1 MGKIDSTPRSDD
13 SQRFV
18 NNAYALQ
25 TLACATICPLIFQK
39 ADPWGGAAQRSKQ
52 SELDDSLQVVVFQI
66 IINTILSLT
75 QIIKK
80 THCGIGDD
88 GSQTSRDDS
97 RSEAIA
103 QAAAQQIDFSLD
115 ETKTLQFGQGSLR
128 NRTLNPNTMMSGMTS
143 TMSEQPERE
152 LTWKH
157 IKLQLKVDFW
167 PPYLPVAG
175 RVGNAT
181 DSASKLQTVNIEKDT
196 WKTIIDY
203 LET

>member
-1 MGKIDSTPRSDD
+1 
-13 SQRFV
+13 
-18 NNAYALQ
+18 
-25 TLACATICPLIFQK
+25 
-39 ADPWGGAAQRSKQ
+39 
-52 SELDDSLQVVVFQI
+52 
-66 IINTILSLT
+66 
-75 QIIKK
+75 
-80 THCGIGDD
+80 
-88 GSQTSRDDS
+88 
-97 RSEAIA
+97 
-103 QAAAQQIDFSLD
+103 
-115 ETKTLQFGQGSLR
+115 
-128 NRTLNPNTMMSGMTS
+128 MMQ
-143 TMSEQPERE
+143 EQPERE